1 MFDLCLCRAELPFL
15 VFRPAVLFPPDH
27 YRQHLFVNI
36 NAGYTA
42 IYWFHQR
49 LLVIARRRTGID
61 SQSLSRVRPVRSPGL
76 PLVFPAH
83 GPRSN
88 TRTALPYPVRST
100 SSTAASINSIF
111 IQRLCAIPRRGT
123 LVRAVSRLF
132 STPSSAFDIFP
143 QREHNAIGSSKAI

>member
-42 IYWFHQR
+42 IYWFHQG

-61 SQSLSRVRPVRSPGL
+61 SQSLSRVLPVRSPGL

-88 TRTALPYPVRST
+88 TRTALPYPVRAT
-100 SSTAASINSIF
+100 TSTAASINSIF
-111 IQRLCAIPRRGT
+111 IQDFARS
-123 LVRAVSRLF
+123 RAGEHSCVPCRDLSRHL
-132 STPSSAFDIFP
+132 
-143 QREHNAIGSSKAI
+143 